1 MSLRLSACCVLLRVS
16 FFLVAVA
23 TGVAAS
29 ADEIRMPANTAY
41 VDPDANGIRIRD
53 DGAGP
58 WEDPTQTLSWFG
70 RIAKPGK
77 LNVAVEVKLP
87 ANATASLTLRIGE
100 TSVERTTEGV
110 AEEAVRVDFGSYEI
124 AESGYVKFE
133 LSRLGDEAGKSLR
146 IVALLLDGEAIEGAH
161 FNLEPR
167 RNASSVHLMYPT
179 PKDAQIDLFYG
190 EVTGVEEPVGTFYMA
205 CGFHRGYFGMQV
217 NGPDERRII
226 FSVWDSGDEAVDRD
240 KVGSENRVRLVEKG
254 ERVVANDFGNEG
266 TGGHSHLVYDWKTG
280 EPQCFLLA
288 AKPTSETRTTFS
300 GWWFH
305 PEKKEWT
312 LIASFDAPHEGG
324 YLRGLHSF
332 SENFLGQNG
341 HLRRKALYGA
351 QRIRTTD
358 GEWTELTTAKF
369 SHDPTGRTARLDR
382 FMGVEEGK
390 FFLSQGGFVEGFTQ
404 YGEAFER
411 TATDAPPSDLP
422 AAVPRV
428 KE

>member
-1 MSLRLSACCVLLRVS
+1 MSSRSLGACCAVLALLVAAHGSAEELRV
-16 FFLVAVA
+16 
-23 TGVAAS
+23 
-29 ADEIRMPANTAY
+29 PANTAY
-41 VDPDANGIRIRD
+41 VDLDANGIRIRD
-53 DGAGP
+53 VGAGP
-58 WEDPTQTLSWFG
+58 WEDATQTLSWFG

-77 LNVAVEVKLP
+77 LTAAVEVRLP
-87 ANATASLTLRIGE
+87 AESSATLTLRIGE
-100 TSVERTTEGV
+100 TSVERSATGV
-110 AEEAVRVDFGSYEI
+110 AGENVRVDFGAFEI
-124 AESGYVKFE
+124 AEAGYVRFG
-133 LSRLGDEAGKSLR
+133 LSRDEGEAGKSLR
-146 IVALLLDGEAIEGAH
+146 VVALLLDGEAIAGAH

-179 PKDAQIDLFYG
+179 PKDALIDRFYC
-190 EVTGVEEPVGTFYMA
+190 EVTAVEDPIGTFYMA

-217 NGPDERRII
+217 NGPNERRII
-226 FSVWDSGDEAVDRD
+226 FSVWDSGDEAVDRN
-240 KVGSENRVRLVEKG
+240 KVQGENRVRLVEKG
-254 ERVVANDFGNEG
+254 EGVEAGDFGNEG

-280 EPQCFLLA
+280 ETQRFLLV
-288 AKPTSETRTTFS
+288 AKPTSDTQTTYS

-305 PEKKEWT
+305 PEKKAWT

-351 QRIRTTD
+351 QWIRTTD
-358 GEWTELTTAKF
+358 DKWTELTTAKF

-390 FFLSQGGFVEGFTQ
+390 FFLSHGGFVEGFTK

-411 TATDAPPSDLP
+411 PATEAPPGDLP
-422 AAVPRV
+422 AAVEAA
-428 KE
+428 KD